1 MDEAEV
7 RNPASEDLPD
17 LVVNQAQAPAVSE
30 TIQAGLNLRNVK
42 ERAIYLALFGC
53 VMISVLTTVGIIFS
67 LAVETIGFFRE
78 VPVLEFLTATQ
89 WTPNFA
95 EKHFGIAPLV
105 SGSLIILLGSSM
117 VALPIG
123 LATAIY
129 LSMYAHP
136 TVRKVVKPLLEI
148 LAGIP
153 TVVYGYFALSF
164 VTPLLRQFIP
174 DLSMFNA
181 LSASLVVGIMIIP
194 MVSSLSEDALIAVP
208 RSLREAGFA
217 LGATRFEVATKVV
230 LPAGLSGVIASFIL
244 AISRAIGETMIVTLA
259 AGSTPKLTLNP
270 FESIQTMTAYI
281 AQMSMGDT
289 PHGTIVYKT
298 IFAVGTLLFIIT
310 LALNIV
316 GQIIN
321 RRFRE
326 VYE

>member
-1 MDEAEV
+1 MSVTEEV
-7 RNPASEDLPD
+7 ENLQFELPAIK
-17 LVVNQAQAPAVSE
+17 VRMRK
-30 TIQAGLNLRNVK
+30 IK
-42 ERAIYLALFGC
+42 ERLIYSVLFGC
-53 VMISVLTTVGIIFS
+53 VLITILTTIGIILS
-67 LAVETIGFFRE
+67 LIVETFSFFQE
-78 VPVLEFLTATQ
+78 VPLSKFLTDTR
-89 WTPNFA
+89 WTPLFA
-95 EKHFGIAPLV
+95 DKHFGIMPLV
-105 SGSLIILLGSSM
+105 TGTLIILVGSSI

-123 LATAIY
+123 LASALY
-129 LSMYAHP
+129 LSMYAKP
-136 TVRKVVKPLLEI
+136 VVRRIAKPLLEV

-153 TVVYGYFALSF
+153 TVVYGYFALTF

-181 LSASLVVGIMIIP
+181 LSASIVVGIMIIP

-217 LGATRFEVATKVV
+217 LGATKFEVASRIV

-244 AISRAIGETMIVTLA
+244 AISRAVGETMIVTLA

-270 FESIQTMTAYI
+270 LESIQTMTAYI
-281 AQMSMGDT
+281 VQVSMGDT

-298 IFAVGTLLFIIT
+298 IFAVGMLLFLIT
-310 LALNIV
+310 LAMNII
-316 GQIIN
+316 GQIVT